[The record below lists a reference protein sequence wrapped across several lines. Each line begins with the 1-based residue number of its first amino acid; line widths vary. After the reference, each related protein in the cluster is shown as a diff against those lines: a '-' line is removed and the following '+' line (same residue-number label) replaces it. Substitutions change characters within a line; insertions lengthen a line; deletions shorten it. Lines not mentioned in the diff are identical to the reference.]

1 MEEQR
6 ELETHK
12 IQRKMRK
19 VSKIRMFGMMMVAGL
34 MMASCGNQTQETTE
48 NQQQWEEQKQA
59 PESQIEQAQQPQVK
73 RVAYVPAANTPDF
86 VNAAERSVDAV
97 VHIMTKVVRQSNTYD
112 DFFGA
117 LLGQIYGYPGQ
128 TRSNTM
134 VAYGSGVVLTPD
146 GYIVTNNHVVE
157 GADEVEVTFNNKV
170 KKTATIIGTD
180 PTTDL
185 ALIKVEADD
194 LDYLSFGDSDQVRI
208 GEWVL
213 AVGNPFNL
221 TSTVTAGIVS
231 AKARNLSILGEGTSV
246 ESFIQTD
253 AAVNPGNSGGALVN
267 TRGELVGINAAIA
280 SHTGSYE
287 GYSFAIPSNIVRKV
301 VDDLLLYG
309 TAQRGYLG
317 VQIAELT
324 QELAEKEGLENIE
337 GVYVAEVTE
346 GGAAKLAGMK
356 AGDVIT
362 TINGKKVNSTT
373 QLKEAVGQYRP
384 GDKLDVEVNRKGTHH
399 HYELTLL
406 NEAGNV
412 NLVKS
417 GDSFYNSEFGLMLQP
432 INQNDMSRLNINN
445 GLKIVEIRQGR
456 FMNSG
461 VPVDFV
467 ITKVNGYAVNSK
479 SDLESALKSGRSR
492 RTSIEG
498 VFPNGMIGSF
508 YY

>member
-1 MEEQR
+1 
-6 ELETHK
+6 
-12 IQRKMRK
+12 MRK
-19 VSKIRMFGMMMVAGL
+19 VSMMLMLAGL
-34 MMASCGNQTQETTE
+34 LMATSCGNLTQKSNEE
-48 NQQQWEEQKQA
+48 SNQNEQQEPVSQVEQV
-59 PESQIEQAQQPQVK
+59 QQPQVQ
-73 RVAYVPAANTPDF
+73 RAAFLPAQNTPDF
-86 VNAAERSVDAV
+86 VDAAERSVDAV
-97 VHIMTKVVRQSNTYD
+97 VHIMTKVVRQSTTYN

-117 LLGQIYGYPGQ
+117 LLGQLYGYPGQ
-128 TRSNTM
+128 TRNNTM

-185 ALIKVEADD
+185 ALIKVDASD
-194 LDYLSFGDSDQVRI
+194 LEYLTFGDSDNVRI

-267 TRGELVGINAAIA
+267 TKGELVGINAAIA

-309 TAQRGYLG
+309 ETQRGYLG
-317 VQIAELT
+317 IYPAELT
-324 QELAEKEGLENIE
+324 QELAEKEGLDDIE

-346 GGAAKLAGMK
+346 GGAAKVAGVQK
-356 AGDVIT
+356 GDVVT
-362 TINGKKVNSTT
+362 AINGKKVNTVT
-373 QLKEAVGQYRP
+373 QLMETIRQYRP
-384 GDKLDVEVNRKGTHH
+384 GDKLDLELNRNGRHH

-412 NLVKS
+412 DVVKK

-432 INQNDMSRLNINN
+432 ISQNDMGRFNIKS

-479 SDLESALKSGRSR
+479 TDLENALKNSRSR
-492 RTSIEG
+492 RTTIEG
-498 VFPNGMIGSF
+498 IYPNGMMGTF

>member
-1 MEEQR
+1 
-6 ELETHK
+6 
-12 IQRKMRK
+12 MRK
-19 VSKIRMFGMMMVAGL
+19 VSMIWMLAGVMAL
-34 MMASCGNQTQETTE
+34 ASCGNQNQQTNETTE
-48 NQQQWEEQKQA
+48 QTEQQPVTQVEQVQ
-59 PESQIEQAQQPQVK
+59 QQPQVQ
-73 RVAYVPAANTPDF
+73 RAAFLPTENTPDF
-86 VNAAERSVDAV
+86 VDAAERSVDAV
-97 VHIMTKVVRQSNTYD
+97 VHIMTKVVRQSNTYN

-117 LLGQIYGYPGQ
+117 LLGQLYGYPGQ
-128 TRSNTM
+128 TRNNTM

-185 ALIKVEADD
+185 ALIKVEASD
-194 LDYLSFGDSDQVRI
+194 LQYLTFGDSDNVRI

-267 TRGELVGINAAIA
+267 TKGELVGINAAIA

-309 TAQRGYLG
+309 TTQRGYLG

-346 GGAAKLAGMK
+346 GGAAKLAGIK

-362 TINGKKVNSTT
+362 SVAGKKVNSTT
-373 QLKEAVGQYRP
+373 QLRESVGQYRP
-384 GDKLDVEVNRKGTHH
+384 GDKVDVEVNRHGSHH

-412 NLVKS
+412 DVVKK
-417 GDSFYNSEFGLMLQP
+417 GESFFNSDLGLMLQP
-432 INQNDMSRLNINN
+432 VNQNDKARLNIKS

-456 FMNSG
+456 FMGSG
-461 VPVDFV
+461 ITEGFV
-467 ITKVNGYAVNSK
+467 ITKVNGNAVNSK
-479 SDLESALKSGRSR
+479 TDLESALNNNRSR
-492 RTSIEG
+492 RTSMEG
-498 VFPNGMIGSF
+498 VYPNGMVVNF
-508 YY
+508 YFN

>member
-1 MEEQR
+1 
-6 ELETHK
+6 
-12 IQRKMRK
+12 MRK
-19 VSKIRMFGMMMVAGL
+19 VSMTLMLALL
-34 MMASCGNQTQETTE
+34 MMAASCVNSSQNADNSEDQIEKQEPVTQIEKV
-48 NQQQWEEQKQA
+48 QQA
-59 PESQIEQAQQPQVK
+59 PVQRAAFLPAQ
-73 RVAYVPAANTPDF
+73 NTPDF
-86 VNAAERSVDAV
+86 VDAAERSVDAV
-97 VHIMTKVVRQSNTYD
+97 VHIMTKVVRQSNTYE

-128 TRSNTM
+128 TRNNTM

-170 KKTATIIGTD
+170 KKIASIIGTD

-185 ALIKVEADD
+185 ALIKVDASD
-194 LDYLSFGDSDQVRI
+194 LPYLTFGDSDNVRI

-267 TRGELVGINAAIA
+267 TKGELVGINAAIA
-280 SHTGSYE
+280 SHTGSFE

-356 AGDVIT
+356 SGDVIT
-362 TINGKKVNSTT
+362 AINGKKVNSTT
-373 QLKEAVGQYRP
+373 QLKESVGQYRP
-384 GDKLDVEVNRKGTHH
+384 GDKIDVEVNRNGHH
-399 HYELTLL
+399 NHHELTLL

-412 NLVKS
+412 DVVKK

-432 INQNDMSRLNINN
+432 INQNDMSRLNISS

-456 FMNSG
+456 FKNSG
-461 VPVDFV
+461 IPVDFV
-467 ITKVNGYAVNSK
+467 ITKVNGIVVNDK
-479 SDLESALKSGRSR
+479 TELENAQKSR
-492 RTSIEG
+492 RTRRTTIEG
-498 VFPNGMIGSF
+498 VYPNGMNATF
-508 YY
+508 YYNN

>member
-1 MEEQR
+1 
-6 ELETHK
+6 
-12 IQRKMRK
+12 MRK
-19 VSKIRMFGMMMVAGL
+19 VSMTLVLAGL
-34 MMASCGNQTQETTE
+34 LAMASCGNQTQNANEGE
-48 NQQQWEEQKQA
+48 NQIEQQE
-59 PESQIEQAQQPQVK
+59 PVSQIEQAQHVQVQ
-73 RVAYVPAANTPDF
+73 RAAFLPAEGTPDF
-86 VNAAERSVDAV
+86 VDAAERSVDAV

-117 LLGQIYGYPGQ
+117 LLGQLYGYPGQ
-128 TRSNTM
+128 TRNNTM

-170 KKTATIIGTD
+170 KKTASIVGTD

-185 ALIKVEADD
+185 ALIKVDASD
-194 LDYLSFGDSDQVRI
+194 LEYLTFGDSDNVRI

-267 TRGELVGINAAIA
+267 TKGELVGINAAIA

-309 TAQRGYLG
+309 ETQRGYIG
-317 VQIAELT
+317 IYPAELT

-337 GVYVAEVTE
+337 GVYVADVTE
-346 GGAAKLAGMK
+346 GGAAVMAGVQK
-356 AGDVIT
+356 GDVVT
-362 TINGKKVNSTT
+362 AINGKKVNTVT
-373 QLKEAVGQYRP
+373 QLMESIRQYRP
-384 GDKLDVEVNRKGTHH
+384 GDRVNVEVNRKGHH
-399 HYELTLL
+399 HQYELTLL

-412 NLVKS
+412 DVVKK

-432 INQNDMSRLNINN
+432 INQNDMSRLNIKK

-467 ITKVNGYAVNSK
+467 ITKVNGTAVNSK
-479 SDLESALKSGRSR
+479 TDLENALKNSRSR
-492 RTSIEG
+492 RTTIEG
-498 VFPNGMIGSF
+498 VYPNGMMGTF

>member
-1 MEEQR
+1 
-6 ELETHK
+6 
-12 IQRKMRK
+12 MRK
-19 VSKIRMFGMMMVAGL
+19 LSMTWMLAGL
-34 MMASCGNQTQETTE
+34 LLVASCGHSTQQNEPT
-48 NQQQWEEQKQA
+48 QAEQE
-59 PESQIEQAQQPQVK
+59 PVSQIEQVQQPTVQ
-73 RVAYVPAANTPDF
+73 RAAFMPAQNTPDF
-86 VNAAERSVDAV
+86 VDAAENSVNAV
-97 VHIMTKVVRQSNTYD
+97 VHIMTKVVKQSTTYN

-117 LLGQIYGYPGQ
+117 LLGQLYGYPGQ
-128 TRSNTM
+128 TRNNTM

-170 KKTATIIGTD
+170 KRTATVVGTD

-185 ALIKVEADD
+185 ALIKVEASD
-194 LDYLSFGDSDQVRI
+194 LDYLVFGDSDQVRI

-267 TRGELVGINAAIA
+267 TKGELIGINAAIA

-309 TAQRGYLG
+309 TTQRGYLG

-324 QELAEKEGLENIE
+324 QELAEKEGLENID
-337 GVYVAEVTE
+337 GVYVAGVTD
-346 GGAAKLAGMK
+346 GGAAKQAGLK
-356 AGDVIT
+356 VGDVIT
-362 TINGKKVNSTT
+362 TINGKAVNSTT
-373 QLKEAVGQYRP
+373 QLRESVGQYRP
-384 GDKLDVEVNRKGTHH
+384 GDKIDVEVNRHGRHH

-412 NLVKS
+412 DVVRS
-417 GDSFYNSEFGLMLQP
+417 GDSFYNAEFGLMLQSV
-432 INQNDMSRLNINN
+432 NQNEMSRLNIRN
-445 GLKIVEIRQGR
+445 GLKIVEIREGR

-467 ITKVNGYAVNSK
+467 ITKVNGYAVNNK
-479 SDLESALKSGRSR
+479 TDLENALKNNRSR
-492 RTSIEG
+492 RTTIEG
-498 VFPNGMIGSF
+498 VYPNGMMGSF
-508 YY
+508 FY

>member
-1 MEEQR
+1 M
-6 ELETHK
+6 L
-12 IQRKMRK
+12 
-19 VSKIRMFGMMMVAGL
+19 AGL
-34 MMASCGNQTQETTE
+34 LMAASCGNLTQKTEDNSNET
-48 NQQQWEEQKQA
+48 QQQQE
-59 PESQIEQAQQPQVK
+59 PVSQIEQVQQPQVQ
-73 RVAYVPAANTPDF
+73 RAAFIPTESTPDF
-86 VNAAERSVDAV
+86 VDAAERSVDAV

-128 TRSNTM
+128 TRNNTM

-185 ALIKVEADD
+185 ALIKVEASD
-194 LDYLSFGDSDQVRI
+194 LPFLTFGDSDNVRI

-267 TRGELVGINAAIA
+267 TKGELVGINAAIA

-309 TAQRGYLG
+309 TTQRGYLG

-324 QELAEKEGLENIE
+324 QELADKEGLENID
-337 GVYVAEVTE
+337 GVYVADVTE
-346 GGAAKLAGMK
+346 GGAAKLAGIK

-362 TINGKKVNSTT
+362 SVGGKKVNSTT
-373 QLKEAVGQYRP
+373 QLRESVAQFRP
-384 GDKLDVEVNRKGTHH
+384 GDKVEVEVNRHGSHH
-399 HYELTLL
+399 RYDLTLL

-412 NLVKS
+412 DVVRN
-417 GDSFYNSEFGLMLQP
+417 GDSFFSSDLGLMLQP
-432 INQNDMSRLNINN
+432 VNQNDMSRLNIKN
-445 GLKIVEIRQGR
+445 GLKIMEIRQGR
-456 FMNSG
+456 FQGSG
-461 VPVDFV
+461 VPEGFV
-467 ITKVNGYAVNSK
+467 ITKVNGVSVNSK
-479 SDLESALKSGRSR
+479 ADLENALKSNRSR
-492 RTSIEG
+492 RTTIDG
-498 VFPNGMIGSF
+498 VSPNGMVMNF
-508 YY
+508 YYY

>member
-1 MEEQR
+1 MLAAMLVATSCDNLIQKTNPAEEETLAPTEEQ
-6 ELETHK
+6 
-12 IQRKMRK
+12 QQP
-19 VSKIRMFGMMMVAGL
+19 VSQV
-34 MMASCGNQTQETTE
+34 
-48 NQQQWEEQKQA
+48 
-59 PESQIEQAQQPQVK
+59 EQAQQAKVQ
-73 RVAYVPAANTPDF
+73 RTAFVPTENTPDF
-86 VNAAERSVDAV
+86 VDAAERSVDAV
-97 VHIMTKVVRQSNTYD
+97 VHIMTKVVKQSNTYE

-185 ALIKVEADD
+185 ALIKVDATD
-194 LDYLSFGDSDQVRI
+194 LHYLTFGDSDNVRI

-267 TRGELVGINAAIA
+267 TKGELVGINAAIA

-309 TAQRGYLG
+309 ETQRGYIG
-317 VQIAELT
+317 IFPQELT
-324 QELAEKEGLENIE
+324 QELAQKEGLEDIE

-346 GGAAKLAGMK
+346 GGAAKMAGIEK
-356 AGDVIT
+356 GDVIT
-362 TINGKKVNSTT
+362 SINGKKVNTVT
-373 QLKEAVGQYRP
+373 QLMENIRQYRP
-384 GDKLDVEVNRKGTHH
+384 GDKVKVEANRNGRHH
-399 HYELTLL
+399 NYELTLL

-412 NLVKS
+412 DVVKS
-417 GDSFYNSEFGLMLQP
+417 GDAFYNSEFGLMLQP
-432 INQNDMSRLNINN
+432 ISKDEKSRLDVKN

-467 ITKVNGYAVNSK
+467 ITKVNGYAVSSK
-479 SDLESALKSGRSR
+479 ADLEKALKSRTR
-492 RTSIEG
+492 RTTIEG
-498 VFPNGMIGSF
+498 VFPNGMPGSF

>member
-1 MEEQR
+1 
-6 ELETHK
+6 
-12 IQRKMRK
+12 MRK
-19 VSKIRMFGMMMVAGL
+19 VSMIWMLAGVMVL
-34 MMASCGNQTQETTE
+34 ASCGNQNQQTNETTE
-48 NQQQWEEQKQA
+48 QTEQQPVTQVEQVQ
-59 PESQIEQAQQPQVK
+59 QQPQVQ
-73 RVAYVPAANTPDF
+73 RAAFLPTENTPDF
-86 VNAAERSVDAV
+86 VDAAERSVDAV
-97 VHIMTKVVRQSNTYD
+97 VHIMTKVVRQSNTYN

-117 LLGQIYGYPGQ
+117 LLGQLYGYPGQ
-128 TRSNTM
+128 TRNNTM

-185 ALIKVEADD
+185 ALIKVEASD
-194 LDYLSFGDSDQVRI
+194 LQYLTFGDSDNVRI

-267 TRGELVGINAAIA
+267 TKGELVGINAAIA

-309 TAQRGYLG
+309 TTQRGYLG

-337 GVYVAEVTE
+337 GVYVANVTE
-346 GGAAKLAGMK
+346 GGAAKLAGIK

-362 TINGKKVNSTT
+362 SVAGKKVNSTT
-373 QLKEAVGQYRP
+373 QLRESVGQYRP
-384 GDKLDVEVNRKGTHH
+384 GDKVDVEVNRHGSHH

-412 NLVKS
+412 DVVKS
-417 GDSFYNSEFGLMLQP
+417 GESFFNSDLGLMLQP
-432 INQNDMSRLNINN
+432 VNQNDKARLNIKS

-456 FMNSG
+456 FMGSG
-461 VPVDFV
+461 ITEGFV
-467 ITKVNGYAVNSK
+467 ITKVNGNAVNSK
-479 SDLESALKSGRSR
+479 TDLESALKNNRSR
-492 RTSIEG
+492 RTSMEG
-498 VFPNGMIGSF
+498 VYPNGMVVNF
-508 YY
+508 YFN

>member
-1 MEEQR
+1 
-6 ELETHK
+6 
-12 IQRKMRK
+12 MRK
-19 VSKIRMFGMMMVAGL
+19 VSVFRMCGLTMIAGL
-34 MMASCGNQTQETTE
+34 LMAASCVNSSQNAKNSEDQTE
-48 NQQQWEEQKQA
+48 QQQPVTE
-59 PESQIEQAQQPQVK
+59 IEQAQQVQVQ
-73 RVAYVPAANTPDF
+73 RAAFIPTESTPDF
-86 VNAAERSVDAV
+86 VDAAERSVDAV
-97 VHIMTKVVRQSNTYD
+97 VHIMTKVVRQSNTYE

-128 TRSNTM
+128 SRNNTM

-185 ALIKVEADD
+185 ALIKVDASD
-194 LDYLSFGDSDQVRI
+194 LEYLTFGDSDNVRI

-267 TRGELVGINAAIA
+267 TKGELVGINAAIA

-324 QELAEKEGLENIE
+324 QELADKEGLENIE
-337 GVYVAEVTE
+337 GVYVAEVTD

-356 AGDVIT
+356 SGDVIT
-362 TINGKKVNSTT
+362 AINGKKVNSTT
-373 QLKEAVGQYRP
+373 QLKESVGQYRP
-384 GDKLDVEVNRKGTHH
+384 GDKVDVEVNRNGNHH

-412 NLVKS
+412 DVVKK

-432 INQNDMSRLNINN
+432 VDQNDMSRLKIKS

-461 VPVDFV
+461 IPVDFV
-467 ITKVNGYAVNSK
+467 ITKVNGVAVNDK
-479 SDLESALKSGRSR
+479 TDLENAQKNSRSR
-492 RTSIEG
+492 RTTIEG
-498 VFPNGMIGSF
+498 VYPNGMMATF
-508 YY
+508 YYNN

>member
-1 MEEQR
+1 MIWM
-6 ELETHK
+6 LA
-12 IQRKMRK
+12 
-19 VSKIRMFGMMMVAGL
+19 GMMVL
-34 MMASCGNQTQETTE
+34 ASCGNQTQPTNEAT
-48 NQQQWEEQKQA
+48 
-59 PESQIEQAQQPQVK
+59 EQAEQQPVTQVEQVQQQPQVQ
-73 RVAYVPAANTPDF
+73 RAAFLPTENTPDF
-86 VNAAERSVDAV
+86 VDAAERSVDAV
-97 VHIMTKVVRQSNTYD
+97 VHIMTKVVRQSNTYN

-117 LLGQIYGYPGQ
+117 LLGQLYGYPGQ
-128 TRSNTM
+128 TRNNTM

-185 ALIKVEADD
+185 ALIKVEAND
-194 LDYLSFGDSDQVRI
+194 LQYLTFGDSDNVRI

-267 TRGELVGINAAIA
+267 TKGELVGINAAIA

-309 TAQRGYLG
+309 TTQRGYLG

-346 GGAAKLAGMK
+346 GGAAKLAGIK

-362 TINGKKVNSTT
+362 SVAGKKVNSTT
-373 QLKEAVGQYRP
+373 QLRESVGQYRP
-384 GDKLDVEVNRKGTHH
+384 GDKVDVEVNRHGSHH

-406 NEAGNV
+406 NEAGNIDV
-412 NLVKS
+412 VKN
-417 GDSFYNSEFGLMLQP
+417 GESFFNSDLGLMLQP
-432 INQNDMSRLNINN
+432 VNQNDKARLNIKS

-456 FMNSG
+456 FMGSG
-461 VPVDFV
+461 ITEGFV
-467 ITKVNGYAVNSK
+467 ITKVNGNAVNSK
-479 SDLESALKSGRSR
+479 TDLESALKNNRSR
-492 RTSIEG
+492 RTSMEG
-498 VFPNGMIGSF
+498 VYPNGMVVNF
-508 YY
+508 YFN

>member
-1 MEEQR
+1 
-6 ELETHK
+6 
-12 IQRKMRK
+12 MRK
-19 VSKIRMFGMMMVAGL
+19 VSLMLMLAAMLVATSCEGMLNKAKENENKAEQEQLQG
-34 MMASCGNQTQETTE
+34 ETTSQVEQVQPRVQRTAFVPTE
-48 NQQQWEEQKQA
+48 NA
-59 PESQIEQAQQPQVK
+59 
-73 RVAYVPAANTPDF
+73 PDF
-86 VNAAERSVDAV
+86 VDAAENSVDAV
-97 VHIMTKVVRQSNTYD
+97 VHIMTKVVKQSNTYD

-117 LLGQIYGYPGQ
+117 LLGQLYGYPGQ
-128 TRSNTM
+128 TRNNTM

-170 KKTATIIGTD
+170 KKTAVIIGTD

-185 ALIKVEADD
+185 ALIKVEASD
-194 LDYLSFGDSDQVRI
+194 LPFLTFGDSDNVRI

-267 TRGELVGINAAIA
+267 TKGELIGINAAIA

-324 QELAEKEGLENIE
+324 QELADKEGLEDID
-337 GVYVAEVTE
+337 GVYVGEVTE

-362 TINGKKVNSTT
+362 AINGKKVNSTT
-373 QLKEAVGQYRP
+373 QLKESIGQYRP
-384 GDKLDVEVNRKGTHH
+384 C
-399 HYELTLL
+399 
-406 NEAGNV
+406 
-412 NLVKS
+412 
-417 GDSFYNSEFGLMLQP
+417 
-432 INQNDMSRLNINN
+432 
-445 GLKIVEIRQGR
+445 
-456 FMNSG
+456 
-461 VPVDFV
+461 
-467 ITKVNGYAVNSK
+467 
-479 SDLESALKSGRSR
+479 
-492 RTSIEG
+492 
-498 VFPNGMIGSF
+498 
-508 YY
+508 

>member
-1 MEEQR
+1 M
-6 ELETHK
+6 LMLAAMLMATSCDNL
-12 IQRKMRK
+12 MRK
-19 VSKIRMFGMMMVAGL
+19 SDEKSNPTEQVQEQG
-34 MMASCGNQTQETTE
+34 QQETV
-48 NQQQWEEQKQA
+48 
-59 PESQIEQAQQPQVK
+59 SQIEQMQMPQVQ
-73 RVAYVPAANTPDF
+73 RTAFVPTESTPDF
-86 VNAAERSVDAV
+86 VDAAERSVDAV
-97 VHIMTKVVRQSNTYD
+97 VHIMTKVVKQSNTYE

-117 LLGQIYGYPGQ
+117 LLGQLYGYPGQ
-128 TRSNTM
+128 SRSNTM

-170 KKTATIIGTD
+170 KKTATIVGTD

-185 ALIKVEADD
+185 ALIKVEASD
-194 LDYLSFGDSDQVRI
+194 LPFLTFGDSDNVRI

-267 TRGELVGINAAIA
+267 TKGELVGINAAIA

-309 TAQRGYLG
+309 ETQRGYLG
-317 VQIAELT
+317 IFPDELT
-324 QELAEKEGLENIE
+324 QELAEKEGLEDIE
-337 GVYVAEVTE
+337 GVYVKEVTE
-346 GGAAKLAGMK
+346 GGAAKMAGIEK
-356 AGDVIT
+356 GDVIT
-362 TINGKKVNSTT
+362 AINGKKVNTVT
-373 QLKEAVGQYRP
+373 QLMESIRQYRP
-384 GDKLDVEVNRKGTHH
+384 GDKVNVEVNRNGRHH
-399 HYELTLL
+399 NYELTLL

-412 NLVKS
+412 DVVRS
-417 GDSFYNSEFGLMLQP
+417 GDSFYNSEFGLMLKP
-432 INQNDMSRLNINN
+432 VNQNEKSRLNVKN
-445 GLKIVEIRQGR
+445 GLKIVEIREGR

-467 ITKVNGYAVNSK
+467 ITKVNGYSVNSK
-479 SDLESALKSGRSR
+479 SDLESALKARTR
-492 RTSIEG
+492 RTTIEG
-498 VFPNGMIGSF
+498 VFPNGMPGSF

>member
-1 MEEQR
+1 MDASD
-6 ELETHK
+6 LE
-12 IQRKMRK
+12 
-19 VSKIRMFGMMMVAGL
+19 
-34 MMASCGNQTQETTE
+34 
-48 NQQQWEEQKQA
+48 
-59 PESQIEQAQQPQVK
+59 
-73 RVAYVPAANTPDF
+73 Y
-86 VNAAERSVDAV
+86 
-97 VHIMTKVVRQSNTYD
+97 
-112 DFFGA
+112 
-117 LLGQIYGYPGQ
+117 
-128 TRSNTM
+128 
-134 VAYGSGVVLTPD
+134 LT
-146 GYIVTNNHVVE
+146 
-157 GADEVEVTFNNKV
+157 
-170 KKTATIIGTD
+170 
-180 PTTDL
+180 
-185 ALIKVEADD
+185 
-194 LDYLSFGDSDQVRI
+194 FGDSDNVRI

-267 TRGELVGINAAIA
+267 TKGELVGINAAIA

-309 TAQRGYLG
+309 ETQRGYLG

-324 QELAEKEGLENIE
+324 QELADKEGLENIE
-337 GVYVAEVTE
+337 GVYVAEVTD
-346 GGAAKLAGMK
+346 GGAAKLAGLK
-356 AGDVIT
+356 SGDVIT
-362 TINGKKVNSTT
+362 SINGKKVNSTT
-373 QLKEAVGQYRP
+373 QLKESVGQYRP
-384 GDKLDVEVNRKGTHH
+384 GDKIDVEVNRGGHHH
-399 HYELTLL
+399 HYDLTLL

-412 NLVKS
+412 DVVKK

-432 INQNDMSRLNINN
+432 VDQSDMNRLNIRN

-467 ITKVNGYAVNSK
+467 ITKVNGVAVNDK
-479 SDLESALKSGRSR
+479 TDLENALKNKRSR
-492 RTSIEG
+492 RTTIEG
-498 VFPNGMIGSF
+498 VYPNGMNATF

>member
-1 MEEQR
+1 
-6 ELETHK
+6 
-12 IQRKMRK
+12 MRK
-19 VSKIRMFGMMMVAGL
+19 VSLMLMLAGL
-34 MMASCGNQTQETTE
+34 LMATSCDAMINKAKENENQTEQEQLQSEATSQVEQVQPRVQRTAFVPTE
-48 NQQQWEEQKQA
+48 
-59 PESQIEQAQQPQVK
+59 
-73 RVAYVPAANTPDF
+73 NTPDF
-86 VNAAERSVDAV
+86 VDAAENSVDAV
-97 VHIMTKVVRQSNTYD
+97 VHIMTKVVKQSNTYE

-117 LLGQIYGYPGQ
+117 LLGQLYGYPGQ
-128 TRSNTM
+128 TRNNTM

-170 KKTATIIGTD
+170 KKTASIIGTD

-185 ALIKVEADD
+185 ALIKVEASD
-194 LDYLSFGDSDQVRI
+194 LPFLTFGDSDNVRI

-267 TRGELVGINAAIA
+267 TKGELIGINAAIA

-337 GVYVAEVTE
+337 GVYVGEVTE
-346 GGAAKLAGMK
+346 GGAAKLAGLK
-356 AGDVIT
+356 DGDVIT
-362 TINGKKVNSTT
+362 AINGKKVNSTT
-373 QLKEAVGQYRP
+373 QLKENIGQYRP
-384 GDKLDVEVNRKGTHH
+384 GDKVDVEVNRQGHHH

-412 NLVKS
+412 NLVKN
-417 GDSFYNSEFGLMLQP
+417 GEAFYNSEFGLMLQP
-432 INQNDMSRLNINN
+432 VNQNEMSRLNIKN

-467 ITKVNGYAVNSK
+467 ITKVNGYAVNNK
-479 SDLESALKSGRSR
+479 SELENALKNTRSR
-492 RTSIEG
+492 RTTIEG
-498 VFPNGMIGSF
+498 VFPNGMTGSF

>member
-1 MEEQR
+1 
-6 ELETHK
+6 
-12 IQRKMRK
+12 MRK
-19 VSKIRMFGMMMVAGL
+19 VSMTLMLAGL
-34 MMASCGNQTQETTE
+34 LIAASCANSSQNADNSENKNEMQEPVSE
-48 NQQQWEEQKQA
+48 
-59 PESQIEQAQQPQVK
+59 IEQVQQPQVQ
-73 RVAYVPAANTPDF
+73 RAAFLPAQNTPDF
-86 VNAAERSVDAV
+86 VDAAERSVDAV
-97 VHIMTKVVRQSNTYD
+97 VHIMTKVVKQSTTYN

-117 LLGQIYGYPGQ
+117 LLGQLYGYPGQ
-128 TRSNTM
+128 TRNNTM

-185 ALIKVEADD
+185 ALIKVDATD
-194 LDYLSFGDSDQVRI
+194 LEYLTFGDSDNVRI

-267 TRGELVGINAAIA
+267 TKGELVGINAAIA

-309 TAQRGYLG
+309 ETQRGYLG
-317 VQIAELT
+317 IYPAELT
-324 QELAEKEGLENIE
+324 QEIAEKEGLENIE
-337 GVYVAEVTE
+337 GVYIAEVTE
-346 GGAAKLAGMK
+346 GGAAKVAGVK
-356 AGDVIT
+356 KGDVVT
-362 TINGKKVNSTT
+362 SINGKKVNSVT
-373 QLKEAVGQYRP
+373 QLMETVRQYRP
-384 GDKLDVEVNRKGTHH
+384 GDNVNLEVNRNGRHH
-399 HYELTLL
+399 NYELTLL

-412 NLVKS
+412 DVVKK

-432 INQNDMSRLNINN
+432 INQNDMSRLNIKA

-479 SDLESALKSGRSR
+479 TDLENALKNARSR
-492 RTSIEG
+492 RTTIEG
-498 VFPNGMIGSF
+498 VYPNGMMGTF

>member
-1 MEEQR
+1 
-6 ELETHK
+6 
-12 IQRKMRK
+12 MRK
-19 VSKIRMFGMMMVAGL
+19 VSLMLMLAGL
-34 MMASCGNQTQETTE
+34 LMATSCEELLTKAKETE
-48 NQQQWEEQKQA
+48 NQVEQEQVQEENV
-59 PESQIEQAQQPQVK
+59 SQVEQVQP
-73 RVAYVPAANTPDF
+73 RVQRTAFLPTENTPDF
-86 VNAAERSVDAV
+86 VDAAENSVDAV
-97 VHIMTKVVRQSNTYD
+97 VHIMTKVVRQSNTYE

-128 TRSNTM
+128 TRNNTM

-185 ALIKVEADD
+185 ALIKVEATD
-194 LDYLSFGDSDQVRI
+194 LHFLTFGDSDNVRI

-267 TRGELVGINAAIA
+267 TKGELIGINAAIA

-362 TINGKKVNSTT
+362 AINGKKVNSTT
-373 QLKEAVGQYRP
+373 QLKENIGQYRP
-384 GDKLDVEVNRKGTHH
+384 GDKVDVEVNRQGHH
-399 HYELTLL
+399 HRYELTLL

-412 NLVKS
+412 NLVKN
-417 GDSFYNSEFGLMLQP
+417 GEAFYNSEFGLMLQP
-432 INQNDMSRLNINN
+432 VNQNEMSRLNIKN

-467 ITKVNGYAVNSK
+467 VTKVNGYSVNSK
-479 SDLESALKSGRSR
+479 SDLENALKSNRSR
-492 RTSIEG
+492 RTTIEG
-498 VFPNGMIGSF
+498 VFPNGMTGSF

>member
-1 MEEQR
+1 MT
-6 ELETHK
+6 L
-12 IQRKMRK
+12 ML
-19 VSKIRMFGMMMVAGL
+19 AA
-34 MMASCGNQTQETTE
+34 MMAAVSCSNSTQ
-48 NQQQWEEQKQA
+48 EQKQEESLT
-59 PESQIEQAQQPQVK
+59 PNEQPVSQIEQMQQPQMQ
-73 RVAYVPAANTPDF
+73 RTAFLPSANTPDF
-86 VNAAERSVDAV
+86 VDAAENSVNAV
-97 VHIMTKVVRQSNTYD
+97 VHIMTKVVKQSNTYN

-117 LLGQIYGYPGQ
+117 LLGQLYGYPGQ

-134 VAYGSGVVLTPD
+134 VAYGSGVVLSPD
-146 GYIVTNNHVVE
+146 GYIVTNNHVVD

-185 ALIKVEADD
+185 ALIKVEAED
-194 LDYLSFGDSDQVRI
+194 LDFLVFGDSDQVRI

-231 AKARNLSILGEGTSV
+231 AKARDLSILGEGTSV

-267 TRGELVGINAAIA
+267 TKGELIGVNAAIA

-309 TAQRGYLG
+309 QTQRGYLG

-324 QELAEKEGLENIE
+324 AELAEQKGLADVE

-346 GGAAKLAGMK
+346 GGAAKAAGMK
-356 AGDVIT
+356 DGDVIT
-362 TINGKKVNSTT
+362 AINNKKVNTKT
-373 QLKEAVGQYRP
+373 QLMETVRQYRP
-384 GDKLDVEVNRKGTHH
+384 GDKLEVEVNRKGTHH
-399 HYELTLL
+399 HYTLTLL

-412 NLVKS
+412 DVVKK
-417 GDSFYNSEFGLMLQP
+417 GDSFYNAEFGLLLQP
-432 INQNDMSRLNINN
+432 ISQNDMNRLNIHN
-445 GLKIVEIRQGR
+445 GLKIVEIREGR

-467 ITKVNGYAVNSK
+467 ITKVNGYAVNNK
-479 SDLESALKSGRSR
+479 TELENALRSNR
-492 RTSIEG
+492 NHRTTIEG
-498 VFPNGMIGSF
+498 VYPNGMMGSF
-508 YY
+508 FY

>member
-1 MEEQR
+1 
-6 ELETHK
+6 
-12 IQRKMRK
+12 MRK
-19 VSKIRMFGMMMVAGL
+19 LSMTWMLAGL
-34 MMASCGNQTQETTE
+34 LMAASCDRSTQQNEPTQTEQE
-48 NQQQWEEQKQA
+48 
-59 PESQIEQAQQPQVK
+59 PVSQIEQVQQPTVQ
-73 RVAYVPAANTPDF
+73 RAAFLPTQNTPDF
-86 VNAAERSVDAV
+86 VDAAENSVNAV
-97 VHIMTKVVRQSNTYD
+97 VHIMTKVVRQSNTYE

-117 LLGQIYGYPGQ
+117 LLGQLYGYPGQ
-128 TRSNTM
+128 TRNNTM

-146 GYIVTNNHVVE
+146 GYIVTNNHVVD

-170 KKTATIIGTD
+170 KRTATIIGTD

-185 ALIKVEADD
+185 ALIKVEASD
-194 LDYLSFGDSDQVRI
+194 LEYLTFGNSDNVRI

-267 TRGELVGINAAIA
+267 TKGELVGINAAIA

-309 TAQRGYLG
+309 TTQRGYLG
-317 VQIAELT
+317 VQIAEPT
-324 QELAEKEGLENIE
+324 QELAQQEGLENIE

-362 TINGKKVNSTT
+362 SINGKAVNSTT
-373 QLKEAVGQYRP
+373 QLRESVGQFRP
-384 GDKLDVEVNRKGTHH
+384 GDKVDVEVNRHGSHH
-399 HYELTLL
+399 HYNLTLL

-412 NLVKS
+412 DVVRNS
-417 GDSFYNSEFGLMLQP
+417 DSFYNAEFGLMLQP
-432 INQNDMSRLNINN
+432 VNQNEKSRLNIRN

-461 VPVDFV
+461 VPVEFV
-467 ITKVNGYAVNSK
+467 ITKVNGTAVSNK
-479 SDLESALKSGRSR
+479 ADLENALKNNRSR
-492 RTSIEG
+492 RTTIEG
-498 VFPNGMIGSF
+498 VYPNGMMGSF
-508 YY
+508 FY

>member
-1 MEEQR
+1 MIWM
-6 ELETHK
+6 L
-12 IQRKMRK
+12 
-19 VSKIRMFGMMMVAGL
+19 AGVMAL
-34 MMASCGNQTQETTE
+34 ASCGNQNQQTNETTE
-48 NQQQWEEQKQA
+48 QAEQQPVTQVEQVQH
-59 PESQIEQAQQPQVK
+59 QPQVQ
-73 RVAYVPAANTPDF
+73 RAAFLPTENTPDF
-86 VNAAERSVDAV
+86 VDAAERSVDAV
-97 VHIMTKVVRQSNTYD
+97 VHIMTKVVRQSNTYN

-117 LLGQIYGYPGQ
+117 LLGQLYGYPGQ
-128 TRSNTM
+128 TRNNTM

-194 LDYLSFGDSDQVRI
+194 LQYLTFGDSDNVRI

-267 TRGELVGINAAIA
+267 TKGELVGINAAIA

-309 TAQRGYLG
+309 TTQRGYLG

-337 GVYVAEVTE
+337 GVYVADVTE
-346 GGAAKLAGMK
+346 GGAAKLAGIK

-362 TINGKKVNSTT
+362 SVAGKKVNSTT
-373 QLKEAVGQYRP
+373 QLRESVGQYRP
-384 GDKLDVEVNRKGTHH
+384 GDKVDVEVNRHGSHH

-412 NLVKS
+412 DVVKS
-417 GDSFYNSEFGLMLQP
+417 GESFFNSDLGLMLQP
-432 INQNDMSRLNINN
+432 VNQNDKARLNIKS

-456 FMNSG
+456 FMGSG
-461 VPVDFV
+461 ITEGFV
-467 ITKVNGYAVNSK
+467 ITKVNGNAVNSK
-479 SDLESALKSGRSR
+479 TDLESALKNNRSR
-492 RTSIEG
+492 RTSMEG
-498 VFPNGMIGSF
+498 VYPNGMVVNF
-508 YY
+508 YFN

>member
-1 MEEQR
+1 M
-6 ELETHK
+6 L
-12 IQRKMRK
+12 
-19 VSKIRMFGMMMVAGL
+19 AGL
-34 MMASCGNQTQETTE
+34 LMATSCDALINKAKE
-48 NQQQWEEQKQA
+48 N
-59 PESQIEQAQQPQVK
+59 ESQTEQEQLQSEATSQVEQVQP
-73 RVAYVPAANTPDF
+73 RVQRTAFVPTENTPDF
-86 VNAAERSVDAV
+86 VDAAENSVDAV
-97 VHIMTKVVRQSNTYD
+97 VHIMTKVVKQSNTYE

-117 LLGQIYGYPGQ
+117 LLGQLYGYPGQ
-128 TRSNTM
+128 TRNNTM

-185 ALIKVEADD
+185 ALIKVEASD
-194 LDYLSFGDSDQVRI
+194 LPFLTFGDSDNVRI

-267 TRGELVGINAAIA
+267 TKGELIGINAAIA

-337 GVYVAEVTE
+337 GVYVGEVTE
-346 GGAAKLAGMK
+346 GGAAKLAGLK
-356 AGDVIT
+356 DGDVIT
-362 TINGKKVNSTT
+362 AINGKKVNSTT
-373 QLKEAVGQYRP
+373 QLKENIGQYRP
-384 GDKLDVEVNRKGTHH
+384 GDKVDVEVNRQGHHH

-412 NLVKS
+412 NLVKN
-417 GDSFYNSEFGLMLQP
+417 GEAFYNSEFGLMLQP
-432 INQNDMSRLNINN
+432 VNQNEMSRLNIKN

-467 ITKVNGYAVNSK
+467 ITKVNGYAVNNK
-479 SDLESALKSGRSR
+479 SELENALKNTRSR
-492 RTSIEG
+492 RTTIEG
-498 VFPNGMIGSF
+498 VFPNGMTGSF

>member
-1 MEEQR
+1 
-6 ELETHK
+6 
-12 IQRKMRK
+12 
-19 VSKIRMFGMMMVAGL
+19 MMLMLAGL
-34 MMASCGNQTQETTE
+34 LMAASCGNPKTDETQNE
-48 NQQQWEEQKQA
+48 QQQEPISQVEQVQ
-59 PESQIEQAQQPQVK
+59 QQPQAQ
-73 RVAYVPAANTPDF
+73 RVAFVPTTNTPDF
-86 VNAAERSVDAV
+86 VDAAERSVDAV
-97 VHIMTKVVRQSNTYD
+97 VHIMTKVVKQSNTYE

-117 LLGQIYGYPGQ
+117 LLGQLYGYPGQ
-128 TRSNTM
+128 TQYNTM

-185 ALIKVEADD
+185 ALIKVEAED
-194 LDYLSFGDSDQVRI
+194 LQYLTFGDSDNVRI

-213 AVGNPFNL
+213 AVGNPFKLN
-221 TSTVTAGIVS
+221 STVTAGIVS
-231 AKARNLSILGEGTSV
+231 AKARNLSILGEGTEV

-253 AAVNPGNSGGALVN
+253 AAINPGNSGGALVN
-267 TRGELVGINAAIA
+267 TKGELIGINAAIA

-309 TAQRGYLG
+309 ETQRGYLG
-317 VQIAELT
+317 IRYAELT
-324 QELAEKEGLENIE
+324 QELAEKKGLENIE
-337 GVYVAEVTE
+337 GVYVAEVIE
-346 GGAAKLAGMK
+346 DGAAKLAGMMD
-356 AGDVIT
+356 GDVIT
-362 TINGKKVNSTT
+362 AINGKKVNTGT
-373 QLKEAVGQYRP
+373 QMMEAIRQYRP
-384 GDKLDVEVNRKGTHH
+384 GDKVDVEVNRNGSHH

-412 NLVKS
+412 DVMKK
-417 GDSFYNSEFGLMLQP
+417 GDCFYNSEFGLMLQP
-432 INQNDMSRLNINN
+432 INQNDMSRLNIKN

-467 ITKVNGYAVNSK
+467 ITTVNGYTVNSK
-479 SDLESALKSGRSR
+479 TDLENALKARTR
-492 RTSIEG
+492 RTTIEG
-498 VFPNGMIGSF
+498 VYPNGMMGSF

>member
-1 MEEQR
+1 
-6 ELETHK
+6 
-12 IQRKMRK
+12 MRK
-19 VSKIRMFGMMMVAGL
+19 VSLMLMLAGL
-34 MMASCGNQTQETTE
+34 LMTTSCDALLTKAREDENQTEQE
-48 NQQQWEEQKQA
+48 QLQEETV
-59 PESQIEQAQQPQVK
+59 SQVEQVQP
-73 RVAYVPAANTPDF
+73 RVQRTAFVPTQNTPDF
-86 VNAAERSVDAV
+86 VDAAESSVDAV
-97 VHIMTKVVRQSNTYD
+97 VHIMTKVVKQSNTYE

-117 LLGQIYGYPGQ
+117 LLGQLYGYPGQ
-128 TRSNTM
+128 TRNNTM

-185 ALIKVEADD
+185 ALIKVEASD
-194 LDYLSFGDSDQVRI
+194 LPFLTFGDSDNVRI

-267 TRGELVGINAAIA
+267 TKGELVGINAAIA

-309 TAQRGYLG
+309 ETQRGYIG
-317 VQIAELT
+317 IVPWELT
-324 QELAEKEGLENIE
+324 QELAEKEGLEDIE
-337 GVYVAEVTE
+337 GVYVAELTE
-346 GGAAKLAGMK
+346 GGAAKMAGVQQ
-356 AGDVIT
+356 GDVVT
-362 TINGKKVNSTT
+362 AINGKKVNTVT
-373 QLKEAVGQYRP
+373 QMMETIRQYRP
-384 GDKLDVEVNRKGTHH
+384 GDKVDVEVNRKGHH
-399 HYELTLL
+399 HTYNLTLL

-412 NLVKS
+412 NVVKK
-417 GDSFYNSEFGLMLQP
+417 GDAFYNSTFGLMLQP
-432 INQNDMSRLNINN
+432 IGQNDMSRLNIKN

-467 ITKVNGYAVNSK
+467 ITKVNGYSVNSK
-479 SDLESALKSGRSR
+479 SDLENALKNNRSR
-492 RTSIEG
+492 RTTIEG
-498 VFPNGMIGSF
+498 VFPNGMTGSF